1 MRVVLVV
8 LLLLAATPTIG
19 QYALF
24 PRDPAKFPPSPPE
37 TVYEEVLGFRD
48 DLEKLVDGLGPR
60 VSNAEAV
67 VALIDTLV
75 AKWDAYGDYI
85 DKQYGHL
92 PNAPHDRLPQNWV
105 A

>member
-24 PRDPAKFPPSPPE
+24 PRDPAKFPRLRRD
-37 TVYEEVLGFRD
+37 VYEEVLGFRD

-75 AKWDAYGDYI
+75 ARWDAYGDYI
-85 DKQYGHL
+85 DKQYGTSQ
-92 PNAPHDRLPQNWV
+92 RV
-105 A
+105 AG